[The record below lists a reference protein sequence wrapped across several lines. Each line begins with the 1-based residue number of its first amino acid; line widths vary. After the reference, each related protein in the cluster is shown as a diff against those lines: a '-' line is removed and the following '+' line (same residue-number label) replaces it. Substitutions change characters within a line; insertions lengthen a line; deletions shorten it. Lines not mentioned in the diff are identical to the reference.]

1 MVPLLLFGLATSHT
15 GTRMKE
21 SMRKENIRLVFRNP
35 FSKKPCPPW
44 PRPDACWIS
53 VSIDGSFLQAR
64 TAGIGLV
71 MQLCNAYDDFTEVYT
86 KMSCKRYSRVRHH
99 FYYKLNVCC
108 CSEDSERGRS
118 GPVTPFKTCA
128 GVEADD

>member
-1 MVPLLLFGLATSHT
+1 MIPLLLFGLATSHT
-15 GTRMKE
+15 GPRMKE
-21 SMRKENIRLVFRNP
+21 SPRKENSRLVFRNP

-71 MQLCNAYDDFTEVYT
+71 MELCKAYEDFTEVYEDELQT
-86 KMSCKRYSRVRHH
+86 VQSC
-99 FYYKLNVCC
+99 
-108 CSEDSERGRS
+108 EA
-118 GPVTPFKTCA
+118 PFVLQTDY
-128 GVEADD
+128 VLLF